1 MGDEF
6 TKRPAFDL
14 HGPTG
19 ADSGLLDLVSGKF
32 EHGAELHARRTAGF
46 AGATAEAE
54 IRFVGNRI
62 AQRDAILGNCT
73 KQIDP
78 TPR

>member
-1 MGDEF
+1 MGDESA
-6 TKRPAFDL
+6 KRPAFDF

-19 ADSGLLDLVSGKF
+19 AQSGLLDLGPGKL
-32 EHGAELHARRTAGF
+32 EHGAKLHARRTAGF

-54 IRFVGNRI
+54 IRFLGYRI
-62 AQRDAILGNCT
+62 AQRDSILGDCT
-73 KQIDP
+73 KQIDA

>member
-1 MGDEF
+1 MGDES

-19 ADSGLLDLVSGKF
+19 AHSGLLDLCPGKL
-32 EHGAELHARRTAGF
+32 EHGAELHARRAAGL

-54 IRFVGNRI
+54 IRFIGDRI
-62 AQRDAILGNCT
+62 AQRDAILGDCT
-73 KQIDP
+73 KQIDAP
-78 TPR
+78 AR